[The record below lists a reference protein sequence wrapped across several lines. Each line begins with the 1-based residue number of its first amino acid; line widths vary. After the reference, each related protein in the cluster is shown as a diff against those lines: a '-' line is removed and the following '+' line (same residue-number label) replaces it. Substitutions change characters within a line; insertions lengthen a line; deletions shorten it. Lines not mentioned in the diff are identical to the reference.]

1 MDWISVLLL
10 CVVLTLPLSALAA
23 PAPLMLAK
31 VYQGYEQVS
40 DYLVS
45 EKLDGVRVY
54 WSGQALF
61 TRSGYRVNAPDWFVA
76 PLPGVPLDGELWAG
90 RGRFAEVNGVI
101 QSYQADDARWKQLT
115 LMVFDAPADPERFA
129 RRYQNLQTLF
139 SGVSASWLQLLE
151 QREVSD
157 QARLQTLLQ
166 DVSQQGGEGLMLHR
180 RTARYEVGRTP
191 HLLKLKTLHDD
202 EATVIGYVPG
212 KGKYQ
217 GMVGSLRVQLKD
229 GRELRLGSGLSDAL
243 RRNPPPLGT
252 QVTFAYNGL
261 TNKGL
266 PRFARFMRVRSQ
278 SL

>member
-31 VYQGYEQVS
+31 VYQGYERVS

-54 WSGQALF
+54 WNGQTLF
-61 TRSGYRVNAPDWFVA
+61 TRSGYRIDAPEWFVEA
-76 PLPGVPLDGELWAG
+76 LPNTPLDGELWAG
-90 RGRFAEVNGVI
+90 HGRFALVNGVI
-101 QSYQADDARWKQLT
+101 QAYQPDDARWKQLT
-115 LMVFDAPADPERFA
+115 LMVFDAPNDPARFA
-129 RRYQNLQTLF
+129 QRYQNLQTLF
-139 SGVSASWLQLLE
+139 SDISAPWLQLLE
-151 QREVSD
+151 QKAIPD
-157 QARLQTLLQ
+157 QAALQTWLD
-166 DVSQQGGEGLMLHR
+166 DVTANGGEGLMLHR
-180 RTARYEVGRTP
+180 RTARYQIGRTP
-191 HLLKLKTLHDD
+191 HLLKLKTLQDD

-243 RRNPPPLGT
+243 RRNPPAPGT

-266 PRFARFMRVRSQ
+266 PRFARFVRVRSA